1 MDRLPTDRRS
11 IVCYLAIL
19 EALTTLVSY
28 QSVVEQE
35 AFASNPLTVG
45 ILTSG
50 SRSTAGTVCPDETKL
65 RVQTPRYSSIIKVF
79 SH

>member
-19 EALTTLVSY
+19 EALTNLVSY

-50 SRSTAGTVCPDETKL
+50 SRSTAGISTAGD
-65 RVQTPRYSSIIKVF
+65 KVESTNSPIF
-79 SH
+79 LDN

>member
-35 AFASNPLTVG
+35 AFASSPLTVG

-50 SRSTAGTVCPDETKL
+50 SRSTAGISTGD
-65 RVQTPRYSSIIKVF
+65 KVESTNSPIF
-79 SH
+79 LDN

>member
-19 EALTTLVSY
+19 EALTNLVSY
-28 QSVVEQE
+28 QSVVDQE

-50 SRSTAGTVCPDETKL
+50 SRSTAGMSRGD
-65 RVQTPRYSSIIKVF
+65 KVENTNSPIF
-79 SH
+79 LDN